1 MNNILIAIPTMG
13 QNDYRFTLSLA
24 SLIIPENSSVMAVPR
39 VMIDT
44 ARNLFCQ
51 KFLEDK
57 EKTHLFFLD
66 DDMTFDS
73 DILMRLLEHDVDII
87 GALAF
92 KRVADYQPCVYQK
105 NPEDNN
111 YYPIIPK
118 EMQEVDVIG
127 TAGFLI
133 KRNVIESMKNP
144 WFETPY
150 TEDGKHFSVD
160 FNFCMK
166 AKEAGFKIWC
176 DPTIEMKH
184 IGEAPLIG
192 KQEFL
197 QHVSK
202 NFINKQKNDSLHK

>member
-13 QNDYRFTLSLA
+13 FTDYRFTLSLA
-24 SLIIPENSSVMAVPR
+24 SLIIPENSSVMAIPR

-44 ARNLFCQ
+44 ARNTFCE
-51 KFLEDK
+51 KFLENK
-57 EKTHLFFLD
+57 GKTHLFFLD
-66 DDMTFDS
+66 DDMWFDS
-73 DILMRLLEHDVDII
+73 DILIRLLEHDVDII
-87 GALAF
+87 GAMAF
-92 KRVADYQPCVYQK
+92 KRVPDYQPCVYQK
-105 NPEDNN
+105 NQEDNN
-111 YYPIIPK
+111 YYPILPK
-118 EMQEVDVIG
+118 ENQEVDVIG
-127 TAGFLI
+127 AAGLLI

-150 TEDGKHFSVD
+150 DKEGRHFSVD

-197 QHVSK
+197 QYNYK
-202 NFINKQKNDSLHK
+202 KFINKQKNDTLHK